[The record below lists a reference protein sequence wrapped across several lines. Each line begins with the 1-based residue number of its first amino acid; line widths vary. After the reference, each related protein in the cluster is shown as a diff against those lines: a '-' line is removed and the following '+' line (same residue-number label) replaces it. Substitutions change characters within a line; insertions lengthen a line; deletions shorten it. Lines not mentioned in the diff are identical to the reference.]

1 MMYSQDGNID
11 MSGDDVP
18 DTAPG
23 TAFDTADVDLT
34 AYNDDDFDIN
44 TFDATTFAITDFDIA
59 SSEGQ
64 GIGPEIGD
72 DNSADMDG
80 AANSDPPMPP
90 LARQEQTANQ
100 ASTEF
105 GTDDTGCQAST
116 FEQATGCQGIDSGT
130 SSEIASREDLQQ
142 GADVPHGQDT
152 SDLLATE
159 KEMLDFDPVHAF
171 APNMQHIL
179 APPNNSAEAQVSMHG
194 SL

>member
-1 MMYSQDGNID
+1 MYSQDGNID

-18 DTAPG
+18 DTASD

-34 AYNDDDFDIN
+34 VFNDDGFDIN
-44 TFDATTFAITDFDIA
+44 TFDTTTFAITDFDIA

-72 DNSADMDG
+72 DNSAGMDG
-80 AANSDPPMPP
+80 AANSEPPMPP

-105 GTDDTGCQAST
+105 GTDDTGWRQASA
-116 FEQATGCQGIDSGT
+116 FEQATGNKGINSGT
-130 SSEIASREDLQQ
+130 SSENASREDLQQ
-142 GADVPHGQDT
+142 GVGVPHGQDT

-159 KEMLDFDPVHAF
+159 KEMLEFDPVHAF

-179 APPNNSAEAQVSMHG
+179 ATPNNSAETQVSIHG